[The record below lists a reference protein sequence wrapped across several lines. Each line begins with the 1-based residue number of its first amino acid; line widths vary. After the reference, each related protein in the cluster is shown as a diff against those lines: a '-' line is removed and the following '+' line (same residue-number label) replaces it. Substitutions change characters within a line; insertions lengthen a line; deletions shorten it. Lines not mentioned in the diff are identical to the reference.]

1 MFLEGARW
9 DDKNVCLQQPLPMAL
24 FAVMP
29 IIHFKPVDA
38 GNKKRPGKTIYM
50 CPMYM
55 YTIRT
60 GSRERPSYVATI
72 ELKSGAATPE
82 YWTKRGTAIILS
94 LAY

>member
-9 DDKNVCLQQPLPMAL
+9 DTAGVCLTEPVPMAL
-24 FAVMP
+24 FANMP
-29 IIHFKPVDA
+29 ILHFKPVEGA
-38 GNKKRPGKTIYM
+38 NKKKPGKTIYM

-72 ELKSGAATPE
+72 ELKAGAATPE
-82 YWTKRGTAIILS
+82 YWTKRGTALILS
-94 LAY
+94 LAF